1 MNSSMHT
8 MECDAAVQMNEE
20 ALYELIWNYSQD
32 TVLNGKE
39 AKHKMVFTGCRLS
52 CGKEGDQEN
61 IYVSA
66 HF

>member
-1 MNSSMHT
+1 MHT

-20 ALYELIWNYSQD
+20 ALYELIGNYSQD

-39 AKHKMVFTGCRLS
+39 AKPKMVFTGRRLS
-52 CGKEGDQEN
+52 CGNEGDKEN
-61 IYVSA
+61 TYVSA